1 MLHHSKKHQRRHGLL
16 RRGAAIVEF
25 AVCLPLIVL
34 IVFGGIEAASMLFL
48 RQTLVQAA
56 YEGVKTSVKTNGTA
70 TKARASANAVCDGRN
85 LNNVTVTIVPSNV
98 ETLARGELIEI
109 TVSAPGDDN
118 SLFPFGPFAGKA
130 VVATAVMV
138 KE

>member
-1 MLHHSKKHQRRHGLL
+1 M
-16 RRGAAIVEF
+16 IEF

-34 IVFGGIEAASMLFL
+34 IVFGGIEAASLLFL

-56 YEGVKTSVKTNGTA
+56 YEGVKTGVKVNGTDAA
-70 TKARASANAVCDGRN
+70 TTDSIRAVTDGRN
-85 LNNVTVTIVPSNV
+85 LENISITLDPPNVQS
-98 ETLARGELIEI
+98 LDRGEIFVV

-118 SLFPFGPFAGKA
+118 SIFPFGPFAGQD
-130 VVATAVMV
+130 VTATAVMV

>member
-1 MLHHSKKHQRRHGLL
+1 MTRQINIRQRRNK
-16 RRGAAIVEF
+16 RRGAAVVEF

-34 IVFGGIEAASMLFL
+34 IVFGGIEAANMLFL

-56 YEGVKTSVKTNGTA
+56 YEGVKTGVKVDGTA
-70 TKARASANAVCDGRN
+70 QQATDSAQAVCDGRN
-85 LNNVTVTIVPSNV
+85 LRNVRINISPSDLS
-98 ETLARGELIEI
+98 TAARGQIVEI

-118 SLFPFGPFAGKA
+118 SLFPFGPFAGKD
-130 VVATAVMV
+130 VTATAVMV

>member
-1 MLHHSKKHQRRHGLL
+1 MPNTKPNTNRRK
-16 RRGAAIVEF
+16 RRGAAVIEF

-34 IVFGGIEAASMLFL
+34 IVFGGIEAANMLFL

-56 YEGVKTSVKTNGTA
+56 YEGVKTGVKVDGTSA
-70 TKARASANAVCDGRN
+70 SSTASAQAVCDGRN
-85 LNNVTVTIVPSNV
+85 LSNVTINISPPDLASV
-98 ETLARGELIEI
+98 ARGDLVEI

-118 SLFPFGPFAGKA
+118 SIFPFGPFAGKDVTA
-130 VVATAVMV
+130 SAVMV